1 MNISYDPEHR
11 SLYLKLKPGDSVESA
26 EVAPGIVFDYDAQ
39 GSVVGIDIDDAA
51 HALDALAPELR
62 SADPT

>member
-11 SLYLKLKPGDSVESA
+11 SLYLKLRPGDSTESA

-39 GSVVGIDIDDAA
+39 GIIIGIDIDDTAQTLGIDTERKLTA
-51 HALDALAPELR
+51 
-62 SADPT
+62 